1 MEFSFVEELV
11 HRLKVFQAMAKDV
24 VTINPQN
31 TLRDAQINMRE
42 TRVSG
47 LPVVKENRMV
57 GIVTIEDVIQ
67 ALDHG
72 YIEEPVDRWMTRD
85 VVTVESNWPLSRA
98 MSILNRTRFGRL
110 PVLDKDGRL
119 CGVVTP
125 GSILRALLTELN
137 RLLARD
143 EKSEV
148 TIETLESETLLLRF
162 DVEAGDF
169 DRAGLASVQLKREL
183 AARGVDPELQRRV
196 AIATHESETNLIIHS
211 TSGGTIIANIEPECI
226 RLTVTDNG
234 PGIENIEQ
242 AMQPGYSTASDFVRS
257 LGFGAGMGLSNIK
270 RCADHFELK
279 SKPGLG
285 TRLNLRF
292 NLKPGSAA
300 AATGQTDKNSLLN
313 GGANQ
318 MEFEG

>member
-24 VTINPQN
+24 VTDKPQH
-31 TLRDAQINMRE
+31 TLRDAQITMRD

-47 LPVVKENRMV
+47 IPVVKDNMMV

-72 YIEEPVDRWMTRD
+72 YIEDPIERWMTRD

-98 MSILNRTRFGRL
+98 MSILDRTRFGRL
-110 PVLDKDGRL
+110 PVLDKDGSL
-119 CGVVTP
+119 CGVITP
-125 GSILRALLTELN
+125 ESILRALLTELN
-137 RLLARD
+137 RLLARN

-148 TIETLESETLLLRF
+148 ATETLGSETLRLHF
-162 DVEAGDF
+162 NVEAGDY

-183 AARGVDPELQRRV
+183 AARGVDPALQRRV
-196 AIATHESETNLIIHS
+196 AIATHEAETNLIIHS
-211 TSGGTIIANIEPECI
+211 TSGGAIIVDLEPESI

-270 RCADHFELK
+270 RCTDHFELK

-292 NLKPGSAA
+292 NLKPLS
-300 AATGQTDKNSLLN
+300 
-313 GGANQ
+313 
-318 MEFEG
+318 

>member
-11 HRLKVFQAMAKDV
+11 HRLKVFQAMSKNV
-24 VTINPQN
+24 VTIAPQN
-31 TLRDAQINMRE
+31 TLRDAQITMRDA
-42 TRVSG
+42 RVSG
-47 LPVVKENRMV
+47 LPVVKDNIMI

-98 MSILNRTRFGRL
+98 MSVLDRTRFGRL
-110 PVLDKDGRL
+110 PVLDKEGSL
-119 CGVVTP
+119 CGLITP
-125 GSILRALLTELN
+125 NSILRALLNELN

-148 TIETLESETLLLRF
+148 TIETLENETLRLRF
-162 DVEAGDF
+162 DVEAGDY

-183 AARGVDPELQRRV
+183 AARGVDPALLRRV
-196 AIATHESETNLIIHS
+196 AIATHEAETNLIIHS
-211 TSGGTIIANIEPECI
+211 TSGGTIIAVLEPENI

-242 AMQPGYSTASDFVRS
+242 AMQPGFSTASDFVRS
-257 LGFGAGMGLSNIK
+257 LGFGAGMGLGNIK
-270 RCADHFELK
+270 RCVDHFELK

-292 NLKPGSAA
+292 NLRPLSATA
-300 AATGQTDKNSLLN
+300 AMDLTDKNSLL
-313 GGANQ
+313 GR
-318 MEFEG
+318 E

>member
-1 MEFSFVEELV
+1 MD
-11 HRLKVFQAMAKDV
+11 RNV

-31 TLRDAQINMRE
+31 TLREAQISMRDA
-42 TRVSG
+42 RVSG
-47 LPVVKENRMV
+47 IPVVKDDIMV

-72 YIEEPVDRWMTRD
+72 YIDESIDRWMTRD
-85 VVTVESNWPLSRA
+85 VVTIESHWPLSRA
-98 MSILNRTRFGRL
+98 MSILDRTRFGRL

-119 CGVVTP
+119 CGMITP
-125 GSILRALLTELN
+125 NSILRALLTELN
-137 RLLARD
+137 RLLARN

-148 TIETLESETLLLRF
+148 AIETLENKTVRLRF
-162 DVEAGDF
+162 DVEAGDY
-169 DRAGLASVQLKREL
+169 DRAGLTSVQLKREL
-183 AARGVDPELQRRV
+183 AARGVNAEIQRRV
-196 AIATHESETNLIIHS
+196 AVATHEAETNLIIHS
-211 TSGGTIIANIEPECI
+211 TSGGTIIADLEPESI

-234 PGIENIEQ
+234 PGIEDIEQ

-270 RCADHFELK
+270 RCTDHFELK

-292 NLKPGSAA
+292 HLLPPSPGAGTEQMDRNSASPSS
-300 AATGQTDKNSLLN
+300 SL
-313 GGANQ
+313 
-318 MEFEG
+318 

>member
-11 HRLKVFQAMAKDV
+11 HRLKVFQAMSKNV
-24 VTINPQN
+24 VTITPKN
-31 TLRDAQINMRE
+31 TLRDAQITMRDA
-42 TRVSG
+42 RVSG
-47 LPVVKENRMV
+47 LPVVKDNIMI

-72 YIEEPVDRWMTRD
+72 YIEEPVDRWMTQD
-85 VVTVESNWPLSRA
+85 VVTVVSNWPLSRA
-98 MSILNRTRFGRL
+98 MSILDRTRFGRL
-110 PVLDKDGRL
+110 PVLDKEGSL
-119 CGVVTP
+119 CGLITP
-125 GSILRALLTELN
+125 NSILRALLSELN

-148 TIETLESETLLLRF
+148 TIETLENESLRLQF
-162 DVEAGDF
+162 DVEAGDY

-183 AARGVDPELQRRV
+183 AARGVDPGLQRRV
-196 AIATHESETNLIIHS
+196 AIAAHEAETNLIIHS
-211 TSGGTIIANIEPECI
+211 TSGGTIIAVLEPESI

-257 LGFGAGMGLSNIK
+257 LGFGAGMGLGNIK
-270 RCADHFELK
+270 RCTDHFELK

-292 NLKPGSAA
+292 DLRPST
-300 AATGQTDKNSLLN
+300 ATATTEQTDKNSLLER
-313 GGANQ
+313 G
-318 MEFEG
+318 

>member
-11 HRLKVFQAMAKDV
+11 HRLKVFQAMSKDV
-24 VTINPQN
+24 VTITPQN
-31 TLRDAQINMRE
+31 TLRDAQITMRDA
-42 TRVSG
+42 RVSG
-47 LPVVKENRMV
+47 LPVVKDNIMI

-72 YIEEPVDRWMTRD
+72 YIEEPVERWMTRD

-98 MSILNRTRFGRL
+98 MSILDRTRFGRL
-110 PVLDKDGRL
+110 PVLDKDGGL
-119 CGVVTP
+119 CGVITP
-125 GSILRALLTELN
+125 NSILRVLLNELN

-148 TIETLESETLLLRF
+148 AIETLENESLRLRF
-162 DVEAGDF
+162 DVEAGDY

-183 AARGVDPELQRRV
+183 AARGVAPAILRRV
-196 AIATHESETNLIIHS
+196 AIATHEAETNLIIHS
-211 TSGGTIIANIEPECI
+211 TSGGTIIAVLAPESI

-257 LGFGAGMGLSNIK
+257 LGFGAGMGLTNIK
-270 RCADHFELK
+270 RCTDHFELK

-292 NLKPGSAA
+292 NLKPRSAT
-300 AATGQTDKNSLLN
+300 ATTALTDKT
-313 GGANQ
+313 
-318 MEFEG
+318 